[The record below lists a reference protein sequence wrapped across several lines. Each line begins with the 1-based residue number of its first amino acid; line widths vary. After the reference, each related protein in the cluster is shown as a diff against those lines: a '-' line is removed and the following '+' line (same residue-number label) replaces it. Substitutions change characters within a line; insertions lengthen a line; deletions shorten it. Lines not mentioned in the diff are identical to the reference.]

1 MGSCKGRKNER
12 QLLPAVL
19 TTAQT
24 EMKQHNKFKKN
35 PSSLRELVMF
45 IRENKKWYLIPIV
58 ISILLLGILIALG
71 STGAAPFIYT
81 VF

>member
-1 MGSCKGRKNER
+1 
-12 QLLPAVL
+12 
-19 TTAQT
+19 
-24 EMKQHNKFKKN
+24 MKQHNEFKKN
-35 PSSLRELVMF
+35 PSFLRELVMF
-45 IRENKKWYLIPIV
+45 IKHNKKWYLIPIV